1 MRRSEPIK
9 CCWIVGN
16 SSQLVRNIAR
26 LAWICQRNYFIK
38 PPQMPEKRDWHGKIH
53 WMNFSEFTAL
63 CYELEKTS
71 SRLAKVAAAAE
82 YLKRLEPNEIRDGV
96 AFLSGRPFPISDPR
110 TLDIGSSAFSHALK
124 TPPIENA
131 VAPSLT
137 LKDVADNFAKIA
149 EAEGKGSR
157 AAKYARLRELVEMAG
172 VDERTIIFR
181 LLHNEL
187 RIGLHDGLIQEAI
200 ARAAATDLKT
210 VRRAALFLSDLAE
223 VAAIALTEGAAG
235 LQQVDIKLFVPLLP
249 MLSELSQDFDE
260 VLTVHKGKTALE
272 FKYDGAR
279 IQIHKDRDLVRIWSR
294 RLSEVTH
301 SIPEIVAIARDELG
315 GNSFI
320 LDAEVVAVG
329 KDGRPFPFQE
339 LMRRFKRIHGV
350 ESAATEIPLS
360 LHLFDCLFLDGRSL
374 IDEPYEERW
383 SLLQSLAGGK
393 HLARKRIA
401 TDKVEAEMFLKEA
414 LAAGHE
420 GLMAK
425 ALDSPYMPGNRGKL
439 WFKIKP
445 AETVDCAII
454 AADRGSGRR
463 RGWLSNYHL
472 AVADGTGG
480 FAPVGKTFKGLT
492 DKEFTSMTAKL
503 QELQQAD
510 DGYTVTV
517 KPEVVVEVTYNE
529 IQRSPQYSSGF
540 ALRFARITK
549 IREDKSAGQITTLAE
564 LQSLYERQFVA
575 KSRR

>member
-1 MRRSEPIK
+1 
-9 CCWIVGN
+9 
-16 SSQLVRNIAR
+16 
-26 LAWICQRNYFIK
+26 
-38 PPQMPEKRDWHGKIH
+38 MPEKRDWHGKIH

-360 LHLFDCLFLDGRSL
+360 LHLFDCLFLDGGSL

-445 AETVDCAII
+445 AETIDCAII

-503 QELQQAD
+503 QELQQGD
-510 DGYTVTV
+510 DGYTITV

>member
-1 MRRSEPIK
+1 
-9 CCWIVGN
+9 
-16 SSQLVRNIAR
+16 
-26 LAWICQRNYFIK
+26 
-38 PPQMPEKRDWHGKIH
+38 MPEKRDWHGKIH